1 MDRFPTLS
9 VQQTEYFLYT
19 LISKLVYTKP
29 SFIADDVDHIA
40 TNPLSIEFDKKCLYC
55 IFLV

>member
-1 MDRFPTLS
+1 MTYTHILVKEDD
-9 VQQTEYFLYT
+9 FLYT